1 MSGRKRTPAERSI
14 IYAGV
19 LGGLSIVQID
29 KILEQIG
36 APGLN
41 PNSHAMLKGT
51 YFTSM
56 LAGIGSEVSESPNAF
71 GESIF
76 HPKPMGEL

>member
-1 MSGRKRTPAERSI
+1 MSGRRRTTAERSI

-29 KILEQIG
+29 KILDQIG

-41 PNSHAMLKGT
+41 PSSYAMLKGT
-51 YFTSM
+51 YFSSM
-56 LAGIGSEVSESPNAF
+56 VASMGSEVSESPNAF
-71 GESIF
+71 GESIY

>member
-1 MSGRKRTPAERSI
+1 MSGTKRTPAERAI

-29 KILEQIG
+29 ELLEQVG
-36 APGLN
+36 GRRLN

-51 YFTSM
+51 YFSNM
-56 LAGIGSEVSESPNAF
+56 VAGIGNAASDCPNAF
-71 GESIF
+71 GESIY

>member
-1 MSGRKRTPAERSI
+1 MSGRKRNNAERSI

-29 KILEQIG
+29 EILDQIG

-41 PNSHAMLKGT
+41 PSSHAMLKGI

-56 LAGIGSEVSESPNAF
+56 VAGIGSEVSESLNAF